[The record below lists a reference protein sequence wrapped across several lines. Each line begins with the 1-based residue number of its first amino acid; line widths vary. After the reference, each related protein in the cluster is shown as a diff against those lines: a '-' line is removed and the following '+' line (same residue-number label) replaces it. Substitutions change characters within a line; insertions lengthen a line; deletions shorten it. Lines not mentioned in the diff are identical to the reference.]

1 MSSPPL
7 LFYVYPLSPRV
18 LSFKSELAHPLV
30 PTCLLFFNRA
40 HPPSIELLAED
51 VLFSLSFRLNYF
63 PSLRSFR
70 FNAGIVINRFERKR
84 KKEKR
89 DHGRSERDRFRLFL
103 KRGNSTDILE
113 GMNHSV
119 GSIFSRVDGR
129 VQKCHNINYLRK
141 FVYLLCAQNFTNN
154 KLLTRSFINRVT
166 IVILS
171 Q

>member
-84 KKEKR
+84 KRKTRSRSIRKR
-89 DHGRSERDRFRLFL
+89 SFSF
-103 KRGNSTDILE
+103 
-113 GMNHSV
+113 
-119 GSIFSRVDGR
+119 IF
-129 VQKCHNINYLRK
+129 KTRK
-141 FVYLLCAQNFTNN
+141 FNRYP
-154 KLLTRSFINRVT
+154 RGDESFGWIYIQSGGRT
-166 IVILS
+166 CPKMS
-171 Q
+171 